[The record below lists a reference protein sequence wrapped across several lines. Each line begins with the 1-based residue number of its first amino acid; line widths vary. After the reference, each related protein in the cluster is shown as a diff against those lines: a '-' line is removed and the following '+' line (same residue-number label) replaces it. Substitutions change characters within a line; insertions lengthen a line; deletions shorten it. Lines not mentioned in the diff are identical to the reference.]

1 MIHGNLEGVRESL
14 ILEMEKLYDI
24 DFDRSMFLP
33 DRLLQLLVRF
43 TDQLNREMLVYL
55 DRNGEILEV
64 AVGSI
69 SSSA

>member
-14 ILEMEKLYDI
+14 IQEMEKLYDI

-55 DRNGEILEV
+55 DRNGEILEKL
-64 AVGSI
+64 I
-69 SSSA
+69 LMH

>member
-14 ILEMEKLYDI
+14 IQEMEKLYDI

-64 AVGSI
+64 GSR
-69 SSSA
+69 

>member
-14 ILEMEKLYDI
+14 IQEMEKLYDI

-43 TDQLNREMLVYL
+43 TDQLNREMLV
-55 DRNGEILEV
+55 
-64 AVGSI
+64 
-69 SSSA
+69 